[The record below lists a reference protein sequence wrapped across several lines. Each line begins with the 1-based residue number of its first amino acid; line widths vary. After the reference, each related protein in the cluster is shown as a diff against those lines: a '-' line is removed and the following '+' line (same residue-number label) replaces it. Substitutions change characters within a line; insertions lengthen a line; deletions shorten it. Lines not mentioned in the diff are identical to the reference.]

1 MLIFRH
7 IKPLTPSLTCSYSKM
22 FSRLADSIA
31 IPSSAFSYN
40 LDGVKWTISGI
51 IILLSLFYI
60 YTILQL
66 TRPPVSPRHAS
77 GIPEIPYLAR
87 ARRLQ
92 AARKAQK
99 EMKELEE
106 ERNRILKSG
115 YFRFLDLPPE
125 ISFLVLTNCIGS
137 TGIYLSLVLVSRRC
151 QQLTFHA
158 LLPLTPIKLI
168 TPEQIHSFD
177 FMLCQRPK
185 LATLVHHLW
194 VTPYKEDLLRP
205 CVEIVKKCR
214 NLKSLASNAYMVQEC
229 ITFRGSRLSH
239 LDCKD
244 LTLLSTSTGIWAN
257 LLATPNGLALFR
269 QLTHLRLIGDRFPTY
284 IPLPNL
290 THLSYGSADIINSQI
305 GMSMLNDPVSL
316 YPSLHTV
323 IITKFKP
330 AASGGLRISRAT
342 AHSRLFIF
350 ELPPKRTELAL
361 WCDNVCEWGM
371 WALCTG
377 TKDNE

>member
-1 MLIFRH
+1 
-7 IKPLTPSLTCSYSKM
+7 M
-22 FSRLADSIA
+22 FSRLADSI
-31 IPSSAFSYN
+31 PSSVFNNYN
-40 LDGVKWTISGI
+40 VEGVKWTISG

-66 TRPPVSPRHAS
+66 TSPPVSPRHS
-77 GIPEIPYLAR
+77 IPEIPYLAR

-92 AARKAQK
+92 AARKARK
-99 EMKELEE
+99 EFEEELE
-106 ERNRILKSG
+106 RNWILKSG

-125 ISFLVLTNCIGS
+125 ISFLVLTNCIDSPGM
-137 TGIYLSLVLVSRRC
+137 YLSLVLVSRRC

-158 LLPLTPIKLI
+158 LLPLIPIKLI

-177 FMLCQRPK
+177 FMLCQKPK

-205 CVEIVKKCR
+205 CVAIVKKCR
-214 NLKSLASNAYMVQEC
+214 NLQSLASNAYMVQEC

-269 QLTHLRLIGDRFPTY
+269 QLTHLRLIGDRFPTD

-290 THLSYGSADIINSQI
+290 THLSYGSADIFNSQI
-305 GMSMLNDPVSL
+305 GLSILEDPMSL
-316 YPSLHTV
+316 YPSLRTV
-323 IITKFKP
+323 IVTKFRV
-330 AASGGLRISRAT
+330 SGELRISRAA

-350 ELPPKRTELAL
+350 ELPLKRTELGL
-361 WCDNVCEWGM
+361 WCDNVCRWGM
-371 WALCTG
+371 WALCAG
-377 TKDNE
+377 SRENEC

>member
-1 MLIFRH
+1 
-7 IKPLTPSLTCSYSKM
+7 M
-22 FSRLADSIA
+22 FSRLADSI
-31 IPSSAFSYN
+31 PSSAFNYN

-51 IILLSLFYI
+51 ILLSLFYI
-60 YTILQL
+60 YTVVQL
-66 TRPPVSPRHAS
+66 TTPPVSPRH

-92 AARKAQK
+92 AARKAQ
-99 EMKELEE
+99 MELEE
-106 ERNRILKSG
+106 ERNRILNSG
-115 YFRFLDLPPE
+115 SFRFLDLPPE
-125 ISFLVLTNCIGS
+125 IIFLVLTNCIEWPGMYS
-137 TGIYLSLVLVSRRC
+137 SLVLVSRCC

-158 LLPLTPIKLI
+158 LLPHTPIKLI
-168 TPEQIHSFD
+168 TPEQICSFD
-177 FMLCQRPK
+177 LLLCQRPK

-205 CVEIVKKCR
+205 CVDIVKKCR

-244 LTLLSTSTGIWAN
+244 LTLLSTSTGIWAS

-269 QLTHLRLIGDRFPTY
+269 QLTHLRLIGDRFPKD

-290 THLSYGSADIINSQI
+290 THLSYGSADINSQI
-305 GMSMLNDPVSL
+305 GMSMLEDPVSL

-323 IITKFKP
+323 IVTKFR
-330 AASGGLRISRAT
+330 ASGGLRISRA
-342 AHSRLFIF
+342 AHSRFFII
-350 ELPPKRTELAL
+350 ELPPKSTEMGL
-361 WCDNVCEWGM
+361 WCDNVSRWGM
-371 WALCTG
+371 WALCADPFLLPSS
-377 TKDNE
+377 KE

>member
-1 MLIFRH
+1 
-7 IKPLTPSLTCSYSKM
+7 M
-22 FSRLADSIA
+22 FSRLADSI
-31 IPSSAFSYN
+31 PSSAFNSYN
-40 LDGVKWTISGI
+40 LDGVKWTISG

-66 TRPPVSPRHAS
+66 TSPPVSPRHS
-77 GIPEIPYLAR
+77 ISEIPYLAR

-92 AARKAQK
+92 AARKAQR
-99 EMKELEE
+99 ELVE
-106 ERNRILKSG
+106 ERNRILKLGS
-115 YFRFLDLPPE
+115 FRFLDLPLE
-125 ISFLVLTNCIGS
+125 IRFLVLTNCIGLP
-137 TGIYLSLVLVSRRC
+137 GMYLSLVLVSRRC
-151 QQLTFHA
+151 QQLTFQA

-168 TPEQIHSFD
+168 TPAQIHSFD

-239 LDCKD
+239 PDCKD
-244 LTLLSTSTGIWAN
+244 LTLLSTSTGKWSN
-257 LLATPNGLALFR
+257 LLATHNGIALFR
-269 QLTHLRLIGDRFPTY
+269 QLTHLRLIGDRFPTD

-290 THLSYGSADIINSQI
+290 THLSYGSAGIFNSQI
-305 GMSMLNDPVSL
+305 GLSMLEDPLSL

-323 IITKFKP
+323 IVTKFRET
-330 AASGGLRISRAT
+330 GGLRISRAA
-342 AHSRLFIF
+342 AHSQLFIF
-350 ELPPKRTELAL
+350 EFPPKRTELGL
-361 WCDNVCEWGM
+361 WCDNVCRWGM
-371 WALCTG
+371 WALCAG
-377 TKDNE
+377 SRDNE

>member
-1 MLIFRH
+1 
-7 IKPLTPSLTCSYSKM
+7 M
-22 FSRLADSIA
+22 FSLLADSI
-31 IPSSAFSYN
+31 PSSAISYN
-40 LDGVKWTISGI
+40 LDGVKWTISG

-66 TRPPVSPRHAS
+66 TSPPVSPRDS
-77 GIPEIPYLAR
+77 ISEIPYLAR
-87 ARRLQ
+87 ARQLQ

-99 EMKELEE
+99 EVRELEE
-106 ERNRILKSG
+106 ERNRILKLGS
-115 YFRFLDLPPE
+115 FRFLDLPPE
-125 ISFLVLTNCIGS
+125 ISFLVLTNCIGWPGMYS
-137 TGIYLSLVLVSRRC
+137 SLVLVSRRC
-151 QQLTFHA
+151 QQLTSHA
-158 LLPLTPIKLI
+158 LLPLIPIKLI

-177 FMLCQRPK
+177 FLLCQRPK
-185 LATLVHHLW
+185 LATLIHHLW
-194 VTPYKEDLLRP
+194 VTPYKEDLLQP

-269 QLTHLRLIGDRFPTY
+269 QLTHLRLIGDRFPTDI

-305 GMSMLNDPVSL
+305 GLSMLENPMSL

-323 IITKFKP
+323 IVTKFK
-330 AASGGLRISRAT
+330 ASGGLRISSRTTVAR
-342 AHSRLFIF
+342 SRLFIF
-350 ELPPKRTELAL
+350 ELPSKRTELGL
-361 WCDNVCEWGM
+361 WCDNVCRWGM
-371 WALCTG
+371 WALCVESR
-377 TKDNE
+377 DSNE

>member
-1 MLIFRH
+1 
-7 IKPLTPSLTCSYSKM
+7 M
-22 FSRLADSIA
+22 FSRLADSI
-31 IPSSAFSYN
+31 PSSAFNYN

-51 IILLSLFYI
+51 ILLSLFYI
-60 YTILQL
+60 YTIFQL
-66 TRPPVSPRHAS
+66 ASPPPVSPRHAS

-99 EMKELEE
+99 EIKELEE

-125 ISFLVLTNCIGS
+125 ISFLVLGNCIGYPGMYS
-137 TGIYLSLVLVSRRC
+137 SLVLVSRRC

-168 TPEQIHSFD
+168 NPEQIHSFD

-185 LATLVHHLW
+185 LATRVHHLW

-239 LDCKD
+239 LDCKE
-244 LTLLSTSTGIWAN
+244 LTLLSTSTRIWAN
-257 LLATPNGLALFR
+257 LLATQNGLALFR
-269 QLTHLRLIGDRFPTY
+269 QLTHLRLIGDRFPTD

-290 THLSYGSADIINSQI
+290 THLSYGSTDIINSQI
-305 GMSMLNDPVSL
+305 GMSMLEDPVSL

-323 IITKFKP
+323 IVTKFK
-330 AASGGLRISRAT
+330 ASGGLRISRAT

-371 WALCTG
+371 WALCAG
-377 TKDNE
+377 KRDNE

>member
-1 MLIFRH
+1 
-7 IKPLTPSLTCSYSKM
+7 M
-22 FSRLADSIA
+22 FSQLADSI
-31 IPSSAFSYN
+31 PLSSAISYN
-40 LDGVKWTISGI
+40 LDGIKWTISG

-66 TRPPVSPRHAS
+66 TAPPTTISPRDS
-77 GIPEIPYLAR
+77 SIIPEIPYLAR
-87 ARRLQ
+87 ARQLQ

-99 EMKELEE
+99 DIREWEE
-106 ERNRILKSG
+106 ERNRILKLGSSSSSS
-115 YFRFLDLPPE
+115 FRFLDLPPE
-125 ISFLVLTNCIGS
+125 IIFLVLTNCIGWQP
-137 TGIYLSLVLVSRRC
+137 GMYLSLVQVSRRC

-168 TPEQIHSFD
+168 TPEQIHSFNL
-177 FMLCQRPK
+177 FLCQRPK
-185 LATLVHHLW
+185 LASLVHHLW
-194 VTPYKEDLLRP
+194 VTPYKEDLLQP

-214 NLKSLASNAYMVQEC
+214 NLKSLASNAYMVQES
-229 ITFRGSRLSH
+229 ITFRGIHGPSRHLSH

-269 QLTHLRLIGDRFPTY
+269 QLTHLRLIGDRFPTNI

-305 GMSMLNDPVSL
+305 GLSMLENPMSL

-323 IITKFKP
+323 IVTKFM
-330 AASGGLRISRAT
+330 ASGGGLRVSSAAT
-342 AHSRLFIF
+342 HRSSKSRLFIF
-350 ELPPKRTELAL
+350 ELPPKITELGL
-361 WCDNVCEWGM
+361 WCDNVCRWGM
-371 WALCTG
+371 WALCT
-377 TKDNE
+377 TKEQQR

>member
-1 MLIFRH
+1 
-7 IKPLTPSLTCSYSKM
+7 M
-22 FSRLADSIA
+22 FSLLADSIS
-31 IPSSAFSYN
+31 PSALSYN

-51 IILLSLFYI
+51 ILLSLFYV

-66 TRPPVSPRHAS
+66 TSPPVSPRH

-92 AARKAQK
+92 AARKAQR
-99 EMKELEE
+99 ELEE

-115 YFRFLDLPPE
+115 SFRFLDLPPE
-125 ISFLVLTNCIGS
+125 IIFLVLTNCIEWPGM
-137 TGIYLSLVLVSRRC
+137 YLSLLLVSRHC

-158 LLPLTPIKLI
+158 LLPHTPIKLV
-168 TPEQIHSFD
+168 TSEQIRSFD
-177 FMLCQRPK
+177 LLLCQRPK
-185 LATLVHHLW
+185 LASLVHHLW

-205 CVEIVKKCR
+205 CVEVVKKCR
-214 NLKSLASNAYMVQEC
+214 NLRSLASNAYIVQEC

-244 LTLLSTSTGIWAN
+244 LTLLSTSSWIWAS
-257 LLATPNGLALFR
+257 LLATPNALALFR
-269 QLTHLRLIGDRFPTY
+269 QLTHLRLIGDRFPTN

-290 THLSYGSADIINSQI
+290 THLSYGSADIDSKI
-305 GMSMLNDPVSL
+305 GMSMLEDPVSL

-323 IITKFKP
+323 IVTKFR
-330 AASGGLRISRAT
+330 ASGGLRISRAA

-350 ELPPKRTELAL
+350 ELPPKGTEFGL
-361 WCDNVCEWGM
+361 WCDNVSRWGM
-371 WALCTG
+371 WALCADPFLPNF
-377 TKDNE
+377 KE

>member
-1 MLIFRH
+1 
-7 IKPLTPSLTCSYSKM
+7 M
-22 FSRLADSIA
+22 FSRLVDSI
-31 IPSSAFSYN
+31 PSPAFNSYN
-40 LDGVKWTISGI
+40 LDCVKWTISG

-66 TRPPVSPRHAS
+66 TSPPVSPRRS
-77 GIPEIPYLAR
+77 ISEIPYLAR

-92 AARKAQK
+92 AARKARR
-99 EMKELEE
+99 EFEEEL

-115 YFRFLDLPPE
+115 SFRFLDLPPE

-137 TGIYLSLVLVSRRC
+137 PGMYLSLVLVSRRC
-151 QQLTFHA
+151 QQLTFHS

-168 TPEQIHSFD
+168 TPEEIHSFD

-185 LATLVHHLW
+185 LAALVHHLW
-194 VTPYKEDLLRP
+194 VTPYNEDLLRP

-214 NLKSLASNAYMVQEC
+214 NLQSFASNAYMVQQC
-229 ITFRGSRLSH
+229 ITFRGTRLSH

-244 LTLLSTSTGIWAN
+244 LTLLSTSIGIWAK

-269 QLTHLRLIGDRFPTY
+269 QLTHLRLIGDRFPTD

-290 THLSYGSADIINSQI
+290 THLSYGSADIFNLKI
-305 GMSMLNDPVSL
+305 GLSMLEDPMSL
-316 YPSLHTV
+316 FPSLHTV
-323 IITKFKP
+323 IVTKFRV
-330 AASGGLRISRAT
+330 SGGLRISRAAT
-342 AHSRLFIF
+342 HSRLFIF

-361 WCDNVCEWGM
+361 WCDNVCRWGM
-371 WALCTG
+371 WALCAG
-377 TKDNE
+377 SRENE

>member
-1 MLIFRH
+1 
-7 IKPLTPSLTCSYSKM
+7 M
-22 FSRLADSIA
+22 FSKLADT
-31 IPSSAFSYN
+31 IPSSAFNSSN
-40 LDGVKWTISGI
+40 LEGVKWTISV

-66 TRPPVSPRHAS
+66 TSPPVSPRQS
-77 GIPEIPYLAR
+77 IPEIPYLAR

-92 AARKAQK
+92 AARKAQR
-99 EMKELEE
+99 EFEEEL
-106 ERNRILKSG
+106 ERNRIVKSG
-115 YFRFLDLPPE
+115 SFRFLDLPPE

-137 TGIYLSLVLVSRRC
+137 PGMYFSLVLVSRRC

-158 LLPLTPIKLI
+158 LLPLSPIKLI
-168 TPEQIHSFD
+168 TPEQIRSFD

-185 LATLVHHLW
+185 LAALIRHLW
-194 VTPYKEDLLRP
+194 VTPYREDLLRP

-214 NLKSLASNAYMVQEC
+214 NLKSLASNAYMVQQC

-244 LTLLSTSTGIWAN
+244 LTLLSTSIGIWAN

-269 QLTHLRLIGDRFPTY
+269 QLTHLRLIGDRFPMD

-290 THLSYGSADIINSQI
+290 THLSYGSADIFNSQI
-305 GMSMLNDPVSL
+305 GLSMLEDPMSL

-323 IITKFKP
+323 IVTKFRV
-330 AASGGLRISRAT
+330 SGGLRISRAT
-342 AHSRLFIF
+342 AHSRLFIC
-350 ELPPKRTELAL
+350 ELPPKRTELGL
-361 WCDNVCEWGM
+361 WCDNVCRWGM
-371 WALCTG
+371 WTLCVG
-377 TKDNE
+377 SKDNEWWG